1 MRIETYFLGTILK
14 KESRHEKV
22 ILQLNQLS
30 TEGYLSYLNVG
41 SGYFDRFL
49 EPLDR
54 WKFIK
59 EATSGSLQFVWHVP
73 RENYTA
79 NLDIDRVF
87 TRQHVN
93 VLFAM
98 LYRSEIVQ
106 TSFLKGTTS

>member
-1 MRIETYFLGTILK
+1 MRIATYFLGTILG

-30 TEGYLSYLNVG
+30 TEGYLSYLNAG

-59 EATSGSLQFVWHVP
+59 EATSGQLTV
-73 RENYTA
+73 
-79 NLDIDRVF
+79 RV
-87 TRQHVN
+87 
-93 VLFAM
+93 AC
-98 LYRSEIVQ
+98 
-106 TSFLKGTTS
+106 TSGGTHG